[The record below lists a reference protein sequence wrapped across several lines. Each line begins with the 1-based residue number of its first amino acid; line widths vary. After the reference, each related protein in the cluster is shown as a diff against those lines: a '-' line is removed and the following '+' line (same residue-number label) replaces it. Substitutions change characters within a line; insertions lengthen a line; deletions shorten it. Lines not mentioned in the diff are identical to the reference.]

1 MFACEQAGIRPD
13 FLCLSKALTGGYLP
27 LAAVVTTEDVYA
39 AFYDDYPTLRA
50 FLHSHSY
57 TGNPL
62 ACRAALATL
71 ELFEQ
76 LDALKTNKA
85 LAQRIDVACAP
96 LTQHPR
102 VQHARHLGMIWAWDV
117 DTALPDFSR
126 RYHQH
131 AMARGLVLRPIGKT
145 LYAMPPYALDDEAV
159 QSLASGALDALSA
172 TLQ

>member
-1 MFACEQAGIRPD
+1 M
-13 FLCLSKALTGGYLP
+13 LTTD
-27 LAAVVTTEDVYA
+27 VVYA
-39 AFYDDYPTLRA
+39 AFYDDDVARG

-76 LDALKTNKA
+76 LDALNANKA
-85 LAQRIDVACAP
+85 LAQRIDAACAP
-96 LTQHPR
+96 LAQHPR
-102 VQHARHLGMIWAWDV
+102 VRHARRLGMIWAWDV
-117 DTALPDFSR
+117 DTTLPDFSR

-145 LYAMPPYALDDEAV
+145 LYAMPPYVLDDEAV
-159 QSLASGALDALSA
+159 QCLASGALAALNA
-172 TLQ
+172 TLQEEN